1 MRTPGELLAEG
12 ECDEMALGQ
21 LAVLDEVRGRLM
33 ITAFDD
39 ETAEEIREIIDR
51 YAEQIYDDGEEE

>member
-12 ECDEMALGQ
+12 ESDEMALGQ

-33 ITAFDD
+33 VPPFDD
-39 ETAEEIREIIDR
+39 DTAAEIREIIDR
-51 YAEQIYDDGEEE
+51 YAEEIYDDGEE